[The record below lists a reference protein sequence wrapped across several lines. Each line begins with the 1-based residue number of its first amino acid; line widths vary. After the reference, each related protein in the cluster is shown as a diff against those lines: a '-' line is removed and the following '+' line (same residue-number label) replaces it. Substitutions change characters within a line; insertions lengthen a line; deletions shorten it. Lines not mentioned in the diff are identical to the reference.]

1 MIVSTKGRYA
11 LRVIIDLAEHQD
23 GNYIPMKDVAARQ
36 GISLGYLA
44 QIMPLL
50 SKAGMIDGVAGKGG
64 GYRLNRSPK
73 QYRVGDILRLTEG
86 NMAPVSC
93 MEEGA
98 MPCRFAGECR
108 TLPLW
113 RHVGKMLYDYFDSV
127 SIADLMI
134 Q

>member
-64 GYRLNRSPK
+64 GYRLNRSPQ
-73 QYRVGDILRLTEG
+73 QYHVGDILRLTEG

-113 RHVGKMLYDYFDSV
+113 RHVGEMLYDYFDSV
-127 SIADLMI
+127 SIADLMV